1 MISLGQ
7 KKTNC
12 VMVAAGDDK
21 RALAQIVSLC
31 FILASPLNQGRRDL
45 EPIYAVVIDRHWAK
59 HWQSTG
65 KALASTGQKSS
76 LADRRSLDAMSRCG
90 LREGRRAAQ
99 RRSGDAMMLKLG
111 PPGDGVVAV
120 HVSQT
125 EEDGLYMNVPRLTMG
140 FLGKKGATDCRI
152 RTRVL
157 RQFGTPTQWERPRLH
172 HSLGSLLSW
181 RGTAQRW
188 TDGKEEREGR
198 EGGTTSLPV
207 HIQAP
212 RSLCHS
218 ATYPSRE

>member
-21 RALAQIVSLC
+21 RALAKL
-31 FILASPLNQGRRDL
+31 FLYASFWRARSTRD
-45 EPIYAVVIDRHWAK
+45 AVIWSQYMRLLSTGTG
-59 HWQSTG
+59 QSTG